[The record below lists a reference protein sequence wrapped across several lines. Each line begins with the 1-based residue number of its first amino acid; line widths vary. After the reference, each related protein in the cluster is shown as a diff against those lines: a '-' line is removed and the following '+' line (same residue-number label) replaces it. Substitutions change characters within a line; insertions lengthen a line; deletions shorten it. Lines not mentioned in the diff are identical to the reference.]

1 MLPIGLKDGKVRAV
15 SLPDAVPPLAVSG
28 MILTLTE
35 DTELWFTL
43 ICRYIVNATI
53 SLSFVLVNGL
63 QFLD

>member
-1 MLPIGLKDGKVRAV
+1 
-15 SLPDAVPPLAVSG
+15 
-28 MILTLTE
+28 
-35 DTELWFTL
+35 L